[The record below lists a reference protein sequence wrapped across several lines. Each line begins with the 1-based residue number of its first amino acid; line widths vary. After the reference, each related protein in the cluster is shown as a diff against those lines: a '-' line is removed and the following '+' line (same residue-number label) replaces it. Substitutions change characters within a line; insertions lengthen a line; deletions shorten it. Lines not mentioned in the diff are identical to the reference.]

1 MAFSPCLFA
10 LWSSMVE
17 VDKMIRYLHLKC
29 TVFFVTLCPEKK
41 KKLLLEPFH
50 GVFKAVYQLNH
61 SSTSENLAY
70 VMNETRL

>member
-41 KKLLLEPFH
+41 KKTTPRAISWGIQGCISAESQQH
-50 GVFKAVYQLNH
+50 V
-61 SSTSENLAY
+61 
-70 VMNETRL
+70 